1 MVCVGPPPPPPPPPI
16 VGVEWQEAEKAGEA
30 GNVDDSFKLMEEV
43 EALKSKKA
51 IAQARL
57 VMSSGGGGGGG
68 GGSGISDEEAR
79 RMGANPSQKL
89 RVCDVCGA
97 LLSVSDS
104 DQCVS
109 CAPIHFASLVCFLAP
124 SVHTLPRTCDAMVPL
139 HPTPFPSVG
148 SLGTV
153 HVVHGVI

>member
-1 MVCVGPPPPPPPPPI
+1 MERPLPPSLPL

-109 CAPIHFASLVCFLAP
+109 CAPIHFVSLVCFPCTRYQAP
-124 SVHTLPRTCDAMVPL
+124 ATQWPP
-139 HPTPFPSVG
+139 PFPSVG

-153 HVVHGVI
+153 DVVHGVT